1 VLITASLLGAFLGW
15 SLLLFS
21 WPAMRALD
29 ERWVA
34 PALDP
39 MSNQAQI
46 AAAFALLTWPG
57 LQYAALVALAAW
69 AYRRRLR
76 ALTFALLLTAALGWG
91 IGSLVKWAVARPRPP
106 EHLDVMTAWGYS
118 YPSGHMVGVVAS
130 CIAVGAAFR
139 VSRSSP
145 RARLRWTVGATAL
158 ILAVAFD
165 RWFLGAHHI
174 ADLIGGALLGAF
186 VAGFSLVVCGV
197 SVPIPHTAV
206 VEIVR
211 ERREAAHPTVTTD
224 QLRCAV
230 IYNPAK
236 VTDWALFRR
245 HVEYELKTRGWAR
258 PLWLETTIDDPGR
271 AQTAQAV
278 AEEVDLVIG
287 AGGDGTV
294 RVICSGLAGTGI
306 PFGMVPAGTSNLLAR
321 NLGIPRDESAAL
333 RVAFDGADKPIDLV
347 RMTADGG
354 PVDHFAVMAGV
365 GIDAVIM
372 QDTNPDLKK
381 TVGSAAYFVSAA
393 KNANHPALHT
403 TIRVDDGPVLRR
415 RASVIVIGNVGL
427 LPSGILLIP
436 DAQPDDGLLDVL
448 VASPRTVRDWVRL
461 VTQVVTRRERGD
473 DQLDRL
479 TGRRVEITVEPRDQ
493 YQLDGDT
500 AGECA
505 TLVAEIVPGAL
516 TVRVPPAQQ
525 RSLTT
530 ADATDLAG
538 DTDDVSSGDA
548 AGDSRRVVEDA
559 AGVADPTTDRPEPV
573 PVGR

>member
-1 VLITASLLGAFLGW
+1 
-15 SLLLFS
+15 
-21 WPAMRALD
+21 
-29 ERWVA
+29 
-34 PALDP
+34 
-39 MSNQAQI
+39 
-46 AAAFALLTWPG
+46 
-57 LQYAALVALAAW
+57 
-69 AYRRRLR
+69 
-76 ALTFALLLTAALGWG
+76 
-91 IGSLVKWAVARPRPP
+91 
-106 EHLDVMTAWGYS
+106 
-118 YPSGHMVGVVAS
+118 
-130 CIAVGAAFR
+130 
-139 VSRSSP
+139 
-145 RARLRWTVGATAL
+145 
-158 ILAVAFD
+158 
-165 RWFLGAHHI
+165 
-174 ADLIGGALLGAF
+174 
-186 VAGFSLVVCGV
+186 
-197 SVPIPHTAV
+197 
-206 VEIVR
+206 
-211 ERREAAHPTVTTD
+211 
-224 QLRCAV
+224 
-230 IYNPAK
+230 
-236 VTDWALFRR
+236 
-245 HVEYELKTRGWAR
+245 
-258 PLWLETTIDDPGR
+258 LETTIDDPGR

-559 AGVADPTTDRPEPV
+559 AGVTDPTTDRPEPV

>member
-1 VLITASLLGAFLGW
+1 VTARRSRTSILIVVSLFVAFLGW
-15 SLLLFS
+15 SVLLFS
-21 WPAMRALD
+21 WPALLALD
-29 ERWVA
+29 NRLVA
-34 PALDP
+34 PPLDP

-57 LQYAALVALAAW
+57 IEYAVLVGLAIW
-69 AYRRRLR
+69 AYQRRLR
-76 ALTFALLLTAALGWG
+76 SLTLALLLTVALGWAATDL
-91 IGSLVKWAVARPRPP
+91 IKWTVARPRPP
-106 EHLDVMTAWGYS
+106 DHLDVMTAWGYA
-118 YPSGHMVGVVAS
+118 YPSGHMVGVVAF
-130 CIAVGAAFR
+130 CIAIGAVFR

-145 RARLRWTVGATAL
+145 RARLRWTVGSTVL
-158 ILAVAFD
+158 ILAVALD
-165 RWFLGAHHI
+165 RWFLGAHYI
-174 ADLIGGALLGAF
+174 GDIVGGALLGGF
-186 VAGFSLVVCGV
+186 VATFALVVCGV

-211 ERREAAHPTVTTD
+211 DRREAANPPSVTD
-224 QLRCAV
+224 QKRCAV
-230 IYNPAK
+230 IYNPVK
-236 VTDWALFRR
+236 VTDWTVFRR

-258 PLWLETTIDDPGR
+258 PLWLETTADDPGR

-278 AEEVDLVIG
+278 AAGVDLVVG

-306 PFGMVPAGTSNLLAR
+306 PFGVVAAGTSNLLAR
-321 NLGIPRDESAAL
+321 NLGIPRDEAAAL
-333 RVAFDGADKPIDLV
+333 RVAFDGTDKAIDLV
-347 RMTADGG
+347 RLTADGG
-354 PVDHFAVMAGV
+354 PEEHFAVMAGV

-403 TIRVDDGPVLRR
+403 SIRVDDRPVLRR
-415 RASVIVIGNVGL
+415 KASVIVIGNVGL

-436 DAQPDDGLLDVL
+436 DAKPDDGLLDVL
-448 VASPRTVRDWVRL
+448 VASPRTLRDWVRL
-461 VTQVVTRRERGD
+461 TAQVVTRRERGD

-505 TLVAEIVPGAL
+505 TLVAEIDPGAL
-516 TVRVPPAQQ
+516 IVRVPPIQ
-525 RSLTT
+525 RRSPAA
-530 ADATDLAG
+530 ADEPEVVATE
-538 DTDDVSSGDA
+538 
-548 AGDSRRVVEDA
+548 DSFS
-559 AGVADPTTDRPEPV
+559 EPV
-573 PVGR
+573 PVPARG

>member
-1 VLITASLLGAFLGW
+1 MTVRRTRTSMLITASLLVAFVGW
-15 SLLLFS
+15 SVLLFS

-29 ERWVA
+29 ERLVA
-34 PALDP
+34 PPLDP

-57 LQYAALVALAAW
+57 IEYAALVGIAIW
-69 AYRRRLR
+69 AFQRRLR
-76 ALTFALLLTAALGWG
+76 SLTAALLLTVALGWAATDL
-91 IGSLVKWAVARPRPP
+91 IKWTVARPRPP
-106 EHLDVMTAWGYS
+106 DHLDVMTAWGYA

-145 RARLRWTVGATAL
+145 RARLLWTAGATAL

-174 ADLIGGALLGAF
+174 ADIVGGALLGGF
-186 VAGFSLVVCGV
+186 VATFSLVACGV

-211 ERREAAHPTVTTD
+211 ERREAAHPTAATN
-224 QLRCAV
+224 QKRCAV
-230 IYNPAK
+230 IYNPVK
-236 VTDWALFRR
+236 VTDWVVFRR

-258 PLWLETTIDDPGR
+258 PLWLETTVDDPGR

-278 AEEVDLVIG
+278 AERVDLVVG

-306 PFGMVPAGTSNLLAR
+306 PFGVVAAGTSNLLAR
-321 NLGIPRDESAAL
+321 NLGIPRDEAAAL
-333 RVAFDGADKPIDLV
+333 RVAFDGADKAIDLV
-347 RMTADGG
+347 RLTADGR
-354 PVDHFAVMAGV
+354 PEEHFAVMAGV

-403 TIRVDDGPVLRR
+403 TIRVDDRPVLRR
-415 RASVIVIGNVGL
+415 KASVIVIGNVGL

-436 DAQPDDGLLDVL
+436 DAKPDDGLLDVL

-461 VTQVVTRRERGD
+461 TAQVLTRRERGD

-479 TGRRVEITVEPRDQ
+479 TGRRVEITVDPRDQ

-500 AGECA
+500 VGECA
-505 TLVAEIVPGAL
+505 TLVAEIDPGAL
-516 TVRVPPAQQ
+516 IVRVPVVQR

-530 ADATDLAG
+530 AELTTAELTTA
-538 DTDDVSSGDA
+538 
-548 AGDSRRVVEDA
+548 EDPA
-559 AGVADPTTDRPEPV
+559 PEPV
-573 PVGR
+573 PVRT

>member
-1 VLITASLLGAFLGW
+1 VTARRSRTSILIVVSLFVAFLGW
-15 SLLLFS
+15 SVLLFS
-21 WPAMRALD
+21 WPALLALD
-29 ERWVA
+29 NRLVA
-34 PALDP
+34 PPLDP

-57 LQYAALVALAAW
+57 IEYAVLVGLAIW
-69 AYRRRLR
+69 AYQRRLR
-76 ALTFALLLTAALGWG
+76 SLTLALLLTVALGWAATDL
-91 IGSLVKWAVARPRPP
+91 IKWTVARPRPP
-106 EHLDVMTAWGYS
+106 DHLDVMTAWGYA
-118 YPSGHMVGVVAS
+118 YPSGHVVGVVAF
-130 CIAVGAAFR
+130 CIAIGAVFR

-145 RARLRWTVGATAL
+145 RARLRWTVGSTVL
-158 ILAVAFD
+158 ILAVALD
-165 RWFLGAHHI
+165 RWFLGAHYI
-174 ADLIGGALLGAF
+174 GDIVGGALLGGF
-186 VAGFSLVVCGV
+186 VATFALVVCGV

-211 ERREAAHPTVTTD
+211 DRREAANPPSVTD
-224 QLRCAV
+224 QKRCAV
-230 IYNPAK
+230 IYNPVK
-236 VTDWALFRR
+236 VTDWTVFRR

-258 PLWLETTIDDPGR
+258 PLWLETTADDPGR

-278 AEEVDLVIG
+278 AAGVDLVVG

-306 PFGMVPAGTSNLLAR
+306 PFGVVAAGTSNLLAR
-321 NLGIPRDESAAL
+321 NLGIPRDEAAAL
-333 RVAFDGADKPIDLV
+333 RVAFDGTDKAIDLV
-347 RMTADGG
+347 RLTADGG
-354 PVDHFAVMAGV
+354 PEEHFAVMAGV

-403 TIRVDDGPVLRR
+403 SIRVDDRPVLRR
-415 RASVIVIGNVGL
+415 KASVIVIGNVGL

-436 DAQPDDGLLDVL
+436 DAKPDDGLLDVL
-448 VASPRTVRDWVRL
+448 VASPRTLRDWVRL
-461 VTQVVTRRERGD
+461 TAQVVTRRERGD

-505 TLVAEIVPGAL
+505 TLVAEIDPGAL
-516 TVRVPPAQQ
+516 IVRVPPIQ
-525 RSLTT
+525 RRSPAA
-530 ADATDLAG
+530 ADEPELVATE
-538 DTDDVSSGDA
+538 
-548 AGDSRRVVEDA
+548 DSFS
-559 AGVADPTTDRPEPV
+559 EPV
-573 PVGR
+573 PVPARG

>member
-1 VLITASLLGAFLGW
+1 MTARRSRTSILIVVSLFVAFLGW
-15 SLLLFS
+15 SVLLFS
-21 WPAMRALD
+21 WPALLALD
-29 ERWVA
+29 NRLVA
-34 PALDP
+34 PPLDP

-57 LQYAALVALAAW
+57 IEYAALVGLAIW
-69 AYRRRLR
+69 AYQRRLR
-76 ALTFALLLTAALGWG
+76 SLTLALLLTVALGWAATDL
-91 IGSLVKWAVARPRPP
+91 IKWTVARPRPP
-106 EHLDVMTAWGYS
+106 DHLDVMTAWGYS
-118 YPSGHMVGVVAS
+118 YPSGHMVGVVAF
-130 CIAVGAAFR
+130 CIAIGAVFR

-145 RARLRWTVGATAL
+145 RARLRWTVGSTVL

-174 ADLIGGALLGAF
+174 GDIIGGALLGGF
-186 VAGFSLVVCGV
+186 VATFALVVCGV

-211 ERREAAHPTVTTD
+211 DRREAANPPSVTD
-224 QLRCAV
+224 QKRCAV
-230 IYNPAK
+230 IYNPVK
-236 VTDWALFRR
+236 VTDWTVFRR

-258 PLWLETTIDDPGR
+258 PLWLETTADDPGR

-278 AEEVDLVIG
+278 AAGVDLVVG

-306 PFGMVPAGTSNLLAR
+306 PFGVVAAGTSNLLAR
-321 NLGIPRDESAAL
+321 NLGIPRDEAAAL
-333 RVAFDGADKPIDLV
+333 RVAFDGTDKAIDLV
-347 RMTADGG
+347 RLTADGG
-354 PVDHFAVMAGV
+354 PEEHFAVMAGV

-403 TIRVDDGPVLRR
+403 SIRVDDRPVLRR
-415 RASVIVIGNVGL
+415 KASVIVIGNVGL

-436 DAQPDDGLLDVL
+436 DAKPDDGLLDVL
-448 VASPRTVRDWVRL
+448 VASPRTLRDWVRL
-461 VTQVVTRRERGD
+461 TAQVVTRRERGD

-505 TLVAEIVPGAL
+505 TLVAEIDPGAL
-516 TVRVPPAQQ
+516 IVRVPPIQ
-525 RSLTT
+525 RRSPGAADEPELVT
-530 ADATDLAG
+530 AE
-538 DTDDVSSGDA
+538 
-548 AGDSRRVVEDA
+548 DSFS
-559 AGVADPTTDRPEPV
+559 EPV
-573 PVGR
+573 PVPVPARG

>member
-1 VLITASLLGAFLGW
+1 VTARRSRTSILIVVSLFVAFLGW
-15 SLLLFS
+15 SVLLFS
-21 WPAMRALD
+21 WPALLALD
-29 ERWVA
+29 NRLVA
-34 PALDP
+34 PPLDP

-57 LQYAALVALAAW
+57 IEYAVLVGLAIW
-69 AYRRRLR
+69 AYQRRLR
-76 ALTFALLLTAALGWG
+76 SLTLALLLTVALGWAATDL
-91 IGSLVKWAVARPRPP
+91 IKWTVARPRPP
-106 EHLDVMTAWGYS
+106 DHLDVMTAWGYS

-145 RARLRWTVGATAL
+145 RARLLWTTGATAL

-165 RWFLGAHHI
+165 RWYLGAHYI
-174 ADLIGGALLGAF
+174 GDIVGGALLGGF
-186 VAGFSLVVCGV
+186 VATFALVACGV

-211 ERREAAHPTVTTD
+211 ERREAAHPTSTAN
-224 QLRCAV
+224 QKRCAV
-230 IYNPAK
+230 IYNPVK
-236 VTDWALFRR
+236 VTDWVVFRR

-258 PLWLETTIDDPGR
+258 PLWLETTADDPGR

-278 AEEVDLVIG
+278 AAGVDLVVG

-306 PFGMVPAGTSNLLAR
+306 PFGVVPAGTSNLLAR
-321 NLGIPRDESAAL
+321 NLGIPRDEAAAL
-333 RVAFDGADKPIDLV
+333 RVAFDGADKAIDLV
-347 RMTADGG
+347 RLTADGG
-354 PVDHFAVMAGV
+354 PEEHFAVMAGV

-403 TIRVDDGPVLRR
+403 TIRVDDRPVLRR
-415 RASVIVIGNVGL
+415 KASVIVIGNVGL

-436 DAQPDDGLLDVL
+436 DAKPDDGLLDVL

-461 VTQVVTRRERGD
+461 TAQVITRRERGD

-505 TLVAEIVPGAL
+505 TLVAEIEPGAL
-516 TVRVPPAQQ
+516 LVRVPALQR

-530 ADATDLAG
+530 ADTTELSATEEPAP
-538 DTDDVSSGDA
+538 
-548 AGDSRRVVEDA
+548 
-559 AGVADPTTDRPEPV
+559 DPVR
-573 PVGR
+573 

>member
-1 VLITASLLGAFLGW
+1 VTARRSRTSILIVVSLFVAFLGW
-15 SLLLFS
+15 SVLLFS
-21 WPAMRALD
+21 WPALLALD
-29 ERWVA
+29 NRLVA
-34 PALDP
+34 PPLDP

-57 LQYAALVALAAW
+57 IEYAVLVGLAIW
-69 AYRRRLR
+69 AYQRRLR
-76 ALTFALLLTAALGWG
+76 SLTLALLLTVALGWAATDL
-91 IGSLVKWAVARPRPP
+91 IKWTVARPRPP
-106 EHLDVMTAWGYS
+106 DHLDVMTAWGYA
-118 YPSGHMVGVVAS
+118 YPSGHMVGVVAF
-130 CIAVGAAFR
+130 CIAIGAVFR

-145 RARLRWTVGATAL
+145 RARLRWTVGSTVL
-158 ILAVAFD
+158 ILAVALD
-165 RWFLGAHHI
+165 RWFLGAHYI
-174 ADLIGGALLGAF
+174 GDIVGGALLGGF
-186 VAGFSLVVCGV
+186 VATFALVVCGV

-211 ERREAAHPTVTTD
+211 DRREAANPPSVTD
-224 QLRCAV
+224 QKRCAV
-230 IYNPAK
+230 IYNPVK
-236 VTDWALFRR
+236 VTDWTVFRR

-258 PLWLETTIDDPGR
+258 PLWLETTADDPGR

-278 AEEVDLVIG
+278 AAGVDLVVG

-306 PFGMVPAGTSNLLAR
+306 PFGVVAAGTSNLLAR
-321 NLGIPRDESAAL
+321 NLGIPRDEAAAL
-333 RVAFDGADKPIDLV
+333 RVAFDGTDKAIDLV
-347 RMTADGG
+347 RLTADGG
-354 PVDHFAVMAGV
+354 PEEHFAVMAGV

-403 TIRVDDGPVLRR
+403 SIRVDDRPVLRR
-415 RASVIVIGNVGL
+415 KASVIVIGNVGL

-436 DAQPDDGLLDVL
+436 DAKPDDGLLDVL
-448 VASPRTVRDWVRL
+448 VASPRTLRDWVRL
-461 VTQVVTRRERGD
+461 TAQVVTRRERGD

-505 TLVAEIVPGAL
+505 TLVAEIDPGAL
-516 TVRVPPAQQ
+516 IVRVPPIQ
-525 RSLTT
+525 RRSPAA
-530 ADATDLAG
+530 ADEPELVATE
-538 DTDDVSSGDA
+538 
-548 AGDSRRVVEDA
+548 DSFSE
-559 AGVADPTTDRPEPV
+559 PLPV
-573 PVGR
+573 PARG

>member
-1 VLITASLLGAFLGW
+1 VTARRSRTSILIVVSLFVAFLGW
-15 SLLLFS
+15 SVLLFS
-21 WPAMRALD
+21 WPALLALD
-29 ERWVA
+29 NRLVA
-34 PALDP
+34 PPLDP

-57 LQYAALVALAAW
+57 IEYAVLVGLAIW
-69 AYRRRLR
+69 AYQRRLR
-76 ALTFALLLTAALGWG
+76 SLTLALLLTVALGWAATDL
-91 IGSLVKWAVARPRPP
+91 IKWTVARPRPP
-106 EHLDVMTAWGYS
+106 DHLDVMTAWGYA
-118 YPSGHMVGVVAS
+118 YPSGHMVGVVAF
-130 CIAVGAAFR
+130 CIAIGAVFR

-145 RARLRWTVGATAL
+145 RARLRWTVGSTVL
-158 ILAVAFD
+158 ILAVALD
-165 RWFLGAHHI
+165 RWFLGAHYI
-174 ADLIGGALLGAF
+174 GDIVGGALLGGF
-186 VAGFSLVVCGV
+186 VATFALVVCGV

-211 ERREAAHPTVTTD
+211 DRREAANPPSVTD
-224 QLRCAV
+224 QKRCAV
-230 IYNPAK
+230 IYNPVK
-236 VTDWALFRR
+236 VTDWTVFRR

-258 PLWLETTIDDPGR
+258 PLWLETTADDPGR

-278 AEEVDLVIG
+278 AAGVDLVVG

-306 PFGMVPAGTSNLLAR
+306 PFGVVAAGTSNLLAR
-321 NLGIPRDESAAL
+321 NLGIPRDEAAAL
-333 RVAFDGADKPIDLV
+333 RVAFDGTDKAIDLV
-347 RMTADGG
+347 RLTADGG
-354 PVDHFAVMAGV
+354 PEEHFAVMAGV

-403 TIRVDDGPVLRR
+403 SIRVDDRPVLRR
-415 RASVIVIGNVGL
+415 KASVIVIGNVGL

-436 DAQPDDGLLDVL
+436 DAKPDDGLLDVL
-448 VASPRTVRDWVRL
+448 VASPRTLRDWVRL
-461 VTQVVTRRERGD
+461 TAQVVTRRERGD

-505 TLVAEIVPGAL
+505 TLVAEIDPGAL
-516 TVRVPPAQQ
+516 IVRVPPIQ
-525 RSLTT
+525 RRSPAA
-530 ADATDLAG
+530 ADEPELVATE
-538 DTDDVSSGDA
+538 
-548 AGDSRRVVEDA
+548 DSFS
-559 AGVADPTTDRPEPV
+559 EPV
-573 PVGR
+573 PVPARG